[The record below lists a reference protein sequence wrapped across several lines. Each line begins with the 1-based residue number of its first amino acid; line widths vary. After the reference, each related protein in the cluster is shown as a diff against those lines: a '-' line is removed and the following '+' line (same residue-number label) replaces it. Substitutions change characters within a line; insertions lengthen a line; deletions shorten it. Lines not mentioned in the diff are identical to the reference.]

1 MTDKILEGVR
11 ESVFKKYNNLPE
23 ITKQPVKGNARDR
36 VEQELNNLANR
47 IDNAL
52 ILTEREQSL
61 LILSIDED
69 DPDYEYVRVL
79 TEAISMVGDLLIPL
93 ENLIDKLE
101 K

>member
-1 MTDKILEGVR
+1 
-11 ESVFKKYNNLPE
+11 
-23 ITKQPVKGNARDR
+23 
-36 VEQELNNLANR
+36 
-47 IDNAL
+47 
-52 ILTEREQSL
+52 LTEREQSL